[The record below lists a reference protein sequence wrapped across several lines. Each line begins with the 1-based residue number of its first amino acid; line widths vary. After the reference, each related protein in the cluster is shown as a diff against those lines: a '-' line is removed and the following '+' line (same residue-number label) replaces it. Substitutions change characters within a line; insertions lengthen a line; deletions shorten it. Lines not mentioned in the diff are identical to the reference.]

1 MTAETICENTLVY
14 FLLYGSKHKRILTLC
29 VLEEINNFQILKK

>member
-14 FLLYGSKHKRILTLC
+14 FLYGSKDKRILTLY